1 MRADSPRTLSRRALL
16 RGAGGAAVALPLLGA
31 MIPTRAR
38 AQATPPPRRF
48 VLVWS
53 GTCQTHGGLDTLP
66 SGALPATLPRGWTAL
81 APVRAQASVVS
92 RLTLPIYIGT
102 QTPPPGAAYN
112 QQHGGTMAPIVAGVH
127 ALEHMAVIAGGHT
140 IDQQVAD
147 ALGAGTRLPSIQARV
162 QAAGYGFGAAKG
174 ILSARVESG
183 RLRGLAPIASP
194 RVLYDTVFGGFVPPS
209 GGGSSPPPAG
219 PSLALRKKK
228 SVLDLVLDDAQRLSR
243 RLDGEDRARLEQHFA
258 EIRALEARLAP
269 TMTPPP
275 PPSGSTS
282 ACALPADPG
291 VDPALGS
298 PNGFAGWSDETT
310 RGDVMAD
317 VMALALACDLTR
329 AVSWMLTFDQSGLS
343 AQPMSGAS
351 ADIHAVSHHQGGT
364 QDHVQDNANWHVAR
378 YARLVERLQA
388 LPEAGGSVLD
398 RTCVVYVSAEGN
410 NAHNKSNY
418 TFSYAGCPDVLR
430 PGRLVNAGGAHPAR
444 LMMGALAAV
453 GLPSDRFGE
462 LGGGPLP
469 ELMT

>member
-1 MRADSPRTLSRRALL
+1 
-16 RGAGGAAVALPLLGA
+16 

-38 AQATPPPRRF
+38 AQTPPPPRRF

-112 QQHGGTMAPIVAGVH
+112 QQHGGTMAPLVAGVH

-209 GGGSSPPPAG
+209 GGGGTMPPPAG

-269 TMTPPP
+269 TMTSPP

-291 VDPALGS
+291 ADPALGS
-298 PNGFAGWSDETT
+298 PNAFAGWSDETT

-317 VMALALACDLTR
+317 VLALALACDLTR
-329 AVSWMLTFDQSGLS
+329 AVSWMLSFDQSGLS
-343 AQPMSGAS
+343 ALPMSGAS